1 MKILSNI
8 QEFQTA
14 INGDKAVVV
23 DFFATWCPPCKM
35 IGPRFEKMAA
45 ENPDVQCVKVDVD
58 QNQQAAAMAGVSA
71 MPTFMAYKNG
81 KKIGEVVGANEA
93 GIRQLVEKAKTA

>member
-1 MKILSNI
+1 M
-8 QEFQTA
+8 QEFQA
-14 INGDKAVVV
+14 VINADKAVVI

-45 ENPDVQCVKVDVD
+45 ENPDVVCVKVDVD
-58 QNQQAAAMAGVSA
+58 QNREAAGTAGVSA
-71 MPTFMAYKNG
+71 MPTFQAYKNG